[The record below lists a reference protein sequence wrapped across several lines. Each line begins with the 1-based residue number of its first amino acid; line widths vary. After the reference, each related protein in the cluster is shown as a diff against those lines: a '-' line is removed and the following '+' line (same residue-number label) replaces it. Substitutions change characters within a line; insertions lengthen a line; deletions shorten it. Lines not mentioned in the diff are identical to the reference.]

1 MNLRNIIQPTLERSF
16 YDCLILLAIQPE
28 LKHLCVTAIAGVQ
41 EINSFLEFYYRL
53 SKDVH

>member
-16 YDCLILLAIQPE
+16 YDCLILLAIQQE
-28 LKHLCVTAIAGVQ
+28 LKHLCVTAIAGVP
-41 EINSFLEFYYRL
+41 EINSFLGFYYRL